1 MIRFLI
7 SCFLDMFV
15 ALYTFCC
22 TGVQSEV
29 VRREIINNLKSR
41 GVGYRN
47 ADNSRNISSKKVETR
62 LIKCTWVAVE
72 EVWKSLIRCRTM
84 RIAEGWNVEL

>member
-1 MIRFLI
+1 MFLI
-7 SCFLDMFV
+7 RCFPDMFV

-47 ADNSRNISSKKVETR
+47 VDNSRKYLVQEEGGDKINKVD
-62 LIKCTWVAVE
+62 LGGC
-72 EVWKSLIRCRTM
+72 
-84 RIAEGWNVEL
+84 